1 MNALWL
7 FVASDRPAA
16 FNVGDHA
23 DEAPVCFEI
32 LAGSTEGSF
41 SMKKHCTRNYR
52 GLLAAT
58 LASVLTMPAW
68 AAPAPE
74 TDPVKEEVKAV
85 LNQHDEAMGK
95 QDLKALLSLYADD
108 PTIAMMGTGPGEF
121 WKGKTEVETAYKEFL
136 KDFKAGSLK
145 HQCPD
150 TSGGHQGDVAWLVAS
165 CNMQDTAPDGKAR
178 NYVLNV
184 SAVLKKEK
192 GGWKFQTLHFSNL
205 TSGDAPPPAATPASA
220 PKNAQ

>member
-1 MNALWL
+1 
-7 FVASDRPAA
+7 
-16 FNVGDHA
+16 
-23 DEAPVCFEI
+23 
-32 LAGSTEGSF
+32 
-41 SMKKHCTRNYR
+41 MKEHCPRNYR
-52 GLLAAT
+52 GLLAVT
-58 LASVLTMPAW
+58 LASVLTTSAW
-68 AAPAPE
+68 AAQPAE
-74 TDPVKEEVKAV
+74 TDPIKEEVKAV

-95 QDLKALLSLYADD
+95 QDIKALLSLYADD

-121 WKGKTEVETAYKEFL
+121 WKGKAEVETAYKEFL

-150 TSGGHQGDVAWLVAS
+150 TSGGHHGEVAWLVAS
-165 CNMQDTAPDGKAR
+165 CNMQDITPDGQKREYA
-178 NYVLNV
+178 LNV

-220 PKNAQ
+220 PKKAQ

>member
-1 MNALWL
+1 M
-7 FVASDRPAA
+7 R
-16 FNVGDHA
+16 
-23 DEAPVCFEI
+23 E
-32 LAGSTEGSF
+32 
-41 SMKKHCTRNYR
+41 HCTRNCS

-58 LASVLTMPAW
+58 LASVLTMSAW
-68 AAPAPE
+68 AAQPAE

-95 QDLKALLSLYADD
+95 QDIKALLSLYADD

-121 WKGKTEVETAYKEFL
+121 WKGKAEVETAYKEFL

-150 TSGGHQGDVAWLVAS
+150 TSGGHHGEVAWLVAS
-165 CNMQDTAPDGKAR
+165 CNMQDITPDGQKREYA
-178 NYVLNV
+178 LNV

-205 TSGDAPPPAATPASA
+205 TSGDAPPPAATPAAA
-220 PKNAQ
+220 PKKAQ

>member
-1 MNALWL
+1 MN
-7 FVASDRPAA
+7 
-16 FNVGDHA
+16 
-23 DEAPVCFEI
+23 
-32 LAGSTEGSF
+32 
-41 SMKKHCTRNYR
+41 KHHTRNYR

-58 LASVLTMPAW
+58 LGLVLTTPVW
-68 AAPAPE
+68 AAQPPE

-85 LNQHDEAMGK
+85 LNQHDEAMKK

-121 WKGKTEVETAYKEFL
+121 WKGKAEVETAYKEFL

-145 HQCPD
+145 HACQD

-165 CNMQDTAPDGKAR
+165 CTMQDTTPDGKAR
-178 NYVLNV
+178 EYALNV

-192 GGWKFQTLHFSNL
+192 DGWKFQTLHFSNL
-205 TSGDAPPPAATPASA
+205 TGGDAPPAAGAAPAATPAAA
-220 PKNAQ
+220 PKKAE

>member
-1 MNALWL
+1 MN
-7 FVASDRPAA
+7 
-16 FNVGDHA
+16 
-23 DEAPVCFEI
+23 
-32 LAGSTEGSF
+32 
-41 SMKKHCTRNYR
+41 KHCTRNYH

-58 LASVLTMPAW
+58 LACVLTTPVW
-68 AAPAPE
+68 AAQPAE

-85 LNQHDEAMGK
+85 LNQHDEAMKK

-121 WKGKTEVETAYKEFL
+121 WKGKAEVETAYKEFL

-145 HQCPD
+145 HQCSD

-165 CNMQDTAPDGKAR
+165 CDMQDITPEGKTR
-178 NYVLNV
+178 EYVLNV

-192 GGWKFQTLHFSNL
+192 EGWKFQTLHFSNL
-205 TSGDAPPPAATPASA
+205 TSGDAPPPAATPAA
-220 PKNAQ
+220 VPKKAQ